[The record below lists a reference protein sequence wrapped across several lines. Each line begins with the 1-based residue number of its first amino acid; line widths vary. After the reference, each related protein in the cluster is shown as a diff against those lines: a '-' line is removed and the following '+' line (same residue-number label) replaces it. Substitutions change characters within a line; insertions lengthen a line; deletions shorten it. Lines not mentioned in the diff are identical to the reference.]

1 MYVCMCV
8 GLEEQL
14 LGRVIQK
21 EQRSLEE
28 SLKNVLEEVKELA
41 RNPDL
46 TFSALT
52 LTHTLT
58 SR

>member
-1 MYVCMCV
+1 MYVWIWL

-28 SLKNVLEEVKELA
+28 SLKNVLEEVELDY
-41 RNPDL
+41 NPDL
-46 TFSALT
+46 VIYN
-52 LTHTLT
+52 
-58 SR
+58 